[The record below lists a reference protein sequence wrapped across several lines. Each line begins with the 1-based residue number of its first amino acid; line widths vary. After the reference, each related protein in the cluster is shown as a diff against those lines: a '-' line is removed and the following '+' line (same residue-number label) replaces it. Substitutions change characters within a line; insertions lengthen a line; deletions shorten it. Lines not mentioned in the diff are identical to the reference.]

1 MVEIKEL
8 NIYYNINMN
17 LYNSSE
23 ITVHKLNE
31 LREED
36 KKVQILDVREDTE
49 RDHAYIK
56 GTIHIKLSEIA
67 NRYNELDGDKNIFV
81 MCHTGTRSQ
90 AVCKWLKSKG
100 FMNCVNVLGG
110 IDAWAALIDRDIRR
124 Y

>member
-1 MVEIKEL
+1 MS
-8 NIYYNINMN
+8 

-36 KKVQILDVREDTE
+36 KKIQILDVREDTE
-49 RDHAYIK
+49 RDHAHIK

-67 NRYNELDGDKNIFV
+67 NRYTELDGDKNIFV

-90 AVCKWLKSKG
+90 VVCKLLKSKG

-110 IDAWAALIDRDIRR
+110 IDAWAALIDREIRR

>member
-1 MVEIKEL
+1 MIL
-8 NIYYNINMN
+8 MDIYK
-17 LYNSSE
+17 SSE

-36 KKVQILDVREDTE
+36 KKIQILDVREDTE
-49 RDHAYIK
+49 RDHAHVK

-67 NRYNELDGDKNIFV
+67 NRYTELDANKSIFV

-100 FMNCVNVLGG
+100 LMKCVNVLGG